1 MPDAWVETA
10 SAHVVA
16 RHDGRDTRDAE
27 QLVGELEALCAR
39 TADLLGI
46 AVPDEI
52 ALVLHGTPLQLDLAQ
67 PPLAL
72 VRAATHP
79 DARRIVV
86 GWARPGAVHVLAPRV
101 LRDRAAHDGPDEREF
116 LRLAPGALLVQAL
129 VGSANP
135 KLQSRRA
142 LLRPKWAWLL
152 WGAGQLIGGQ
162 TAYAR
167 GFIRRRLRSGDQPSF
182 PPGLGDAPLLG
193 GSVLDLLRREEGM
206 AAVGRLLTDPLPRT
220 ADEALR
226 TAFGGR
232 ATMHSAG
239 TWRAHLARLAEGAE
253 R

>member
-10 SAHVVA
+10 SEHVIA
-16 RHDGRDTRDAE
+16 RHDDRDTRDAE
-27 QLVGELEALCAR
+27 RLVGELEALCAR
-39 TADLLGI
+39 TAELLRV
-46 AVPDEI
+46 APPTEI

-67 PPLAL
+67 PLLPI

-79 DARRIVV
+79 SARRTVV
-86 GWARPGAVHVLAPRV
+86 GWAQPDAVHVLAPRV
-101 LRDRAAHDGPDEREF
+101 LRDRGTHEGPDEREY
-116 LRLAPGALLVQAL
+116 LRLAPAALLVQAL
-129 VGSANP
+129 VGAANP
-135 KLQSRRA
+135 RLRTRRA
-142 LLRPKWAWLL
+142 VLRPRWAWLV
-152 WGAGQLIGGQ
+152 WGAGQLIAGQ

-167 GFIRRRLRSGDQPSF
+167 GLIRRRLRTTDQAPF

-193 GSVLDLLRREEGM
+193 GTVLDLLRREEGM
-206 AAVGRLLTDPLPRT
+206 AAVGRLLAEPLPRT

-226 TAFGGR
+226 QAFGGR